1 MLTPLRRAPAD
12 QPRDLRGHL
21 LACHQRIRQFS
32 TTARRLGDPS
42 ISPAE
47 AAEGCRAVRRYFT
60 IALPLHV
67 EDEDR
72 SLLPRLVAA
81 RPPSDVSR
89 ALASMH
95 KEHASIDRTLRDA
108 VALWDRALV
117 DEGAWITE
125 RSRIGRVGAR
135 IEELFEAHLLLE
147 ETFIFPALDTLLAPE
162 DKDAIVSEIRARRAQ
177 PAGEAAPPK

>member
-1 MLTPLRRAPAD
+1 MLTPLRRGPAD
-12 QPRDLRGHL
+12 QPRDLRSHL

-32 TTARRLGDPS
+32 KTARRLGDPA

-47 AAEGCRAVRRYFT
+47 AAEACRAVRRYFT
-60 IALPLHV
+60 VAFPLHAQ
-67 EDEDR
+67 DEDL

-81 RPPSDVSR
+81 RPQGDVSR
-89 ALASMH
+89 ALASMR
-95 KEHASIDRTLRDA
+95 KEHASIDRALRDA

-125 RSRIGRVGAR
+125 RSRMGRVGAR
-135 IEELFEAHLLLE
+135 LEELFDAHLLLE
-147 ETFIFPALDTLLAPE
+147 ETFIFPALDTLLTPE

-177 PAGEAAPPK
+177 PPGETAPPK